1 MPSRRK
7 KPTVMQSVA
16 RGAAA
21 GLAGGAA
28 LVVAHRVV
36 LPRLPDRQKKTRI
49 DPLDQRVA
57 RAADRVGLE
66 LSPRARTAIAV
77 STQLACA
84 TLLGALYAVVTEQM
98 EPSQAA
104 DDFIHAGT
112 VFVASLVAPEL
123 QKKRRKLQGL
133 PERMGH
139 AAMSR
144 ITAPSLFG
152 RATSL
157 ALRAMR

>member
-1 MPSRRK
+1 MPKRRRK
-7 KPTVMQSVA
+7 PTIMQSVT

-28 LVVAHRVV
+28 LVMAHRVV
-36 LPRLPDRQKKTRI
+36 MPRLPDRKKTSRV
-49 DPLDQRVA
+49 DPFDRRVA
-57 RAADRVGLE
+57 AAADRVGLE

-84 TLLGALYAVVTEQM
+84 ALLGALYAVVTEQM
-98 EPSQAA
+98 EPSRAA

-123 QKKRRKLQGL
+123 PRKRRKVRSLT
-133 PERMGH
+133 ERVGH
-139 AAMSR
+139 AAMGR
-144 ITAPSLFG
+144 VTAPSVFG

-157 ALRAMR
+157 ALRALS